1 MMHLIHRNRVIETR
15 TARFRFR
22 CGLICLQISSH
33 SGVRLISVVL
43 IDKSKQDGRN
53 HCLHRNGQPNE
64 KDARPQGVPRGEAGA
79 VGD

>member
-1 MMHLIHRNRVIETR
+1 MHLIHRNRVR
-15 TARFRFR
+15 KSLQVFAFFFR
-22 CGLICLQISSH
+22 CGLICLQISSP
-33 SGVRLISVVL
+33 SGVRLMSVALV
-43 IDKSKQDGRN
+43 DKYEQDGHN